1 MNETIR
7 SDGLPFTISD
17 HWPRPSVCLV
27 RLAGELDAA
36 TAAAVIGFLR
46 DTTVRNPAHLVLDLA
61 GVRFLASAGVGII
74 MAAMRNADGIRGQLH
89 VVGVADNL
97 IVSRVLDI
105 TGVRPLLDIH
115 PGLEHLLA
123 SLGHD

>member
-1 MNETIR
+1 MNDSIR
-7 SDGLPFTISD
+7 SDGLPITISD

-27 RLAGELDAA
+27 RLAGELDSA
-36 TAAAVIGFLR
+36 TAPPLIGFLR

-74 MAAMRNADGIRGQLH
+74 MSALRTADGIRGLLH
-89 VVGVADNL
+89 LVGVTDNPA
-97 IVSRVLDI
+97 VARVLDL

-115 PGLEHLLA
+115 DDLEQLLA
-123 SLGHD
+123 HLDRG

>member
-17 HWPRPSVCLV
+17 HWPRPSVCLD

-61 GVRFLASAGVGII
+61 GESAASECVTYRLPLASSTVTPMG
-74 MAAMRNADGIRGQLH
+74 DGARG
-89 VVGVADNL
+89 
-97 IVSRVLDI
+97 
-105 TGVRPLLDIH
+105 RPGR
-115 PGLEHLLA
+115 PR
-123 SLGHD
+123 

>member
-74 MAAMRNADGIRGQLH
+74 MSALRNADGVRGLLH
-89 VVGVADNL
+89 LVGVTDNPA
-97 IVSRVLDI
+97 VARVLDL
-105 TGVRPLLDIH
+105 TGVRPFLDIH
-115 PGLEHLLA
+115 DDLEQLLA
-123 SLGHD
+123 HLDRG

>member
-1 MNETIR
+1 
-7 SDGLPFTISD
+7 
-17 HWPRPSVCLV
+17 VCLV

-89 VVGVADNL
+89 LVGVADNL

-105 TGVRPLLDIH
+105 TGVLPLLDVH

>member
-74 MAAMRNADGIRGQLH
+74 MSALQNADGIRGRLH
-89 VVGVADNL
+89 LIGVTDNL
-97 IVSRVLDI
+97 AVARVLDL
-105 TGVRPLLDIH
+105 TGVRPFLDIH
-115 PGLEHLLA
+115 DDLERLLA
-123 SLGHD
+123 HLDRG

>member
-27 RLAGELDAA
+27 RLAGELDSA
-36 TAAAVIGFLR
+36 TARPLIGFLR
-46 DTTVRNPAHLVLDLA
+46 DSTVGNPAHLVLDLA

-74 MAAMRNADGIRGQLH
+74 MTAVRNADGIRGRLH
-89 VVGVADNL
+89 VIGVTDNTA
-97 IVSRVLDI
+97 VARVLDI
-105 TGVRPLLDIH
+105 TGVRPLLDVH
-115 PGLEHLLA
+115 DSLDDLLA
-123 SLGHD
+123 LLDRD

>member
-7 SDGLPFTISD
+7 SDGLPFTISE

-61 GVRFLASAGVGII
+61 GVRFLASAGVGIL
-74 MAAMRNADGIRGQLH
+74 MSAQHNADGIRGRLH
-89 VVGVADNL
+89 IVGVADNTA
-97 IVSRVLDI
+97 VARVLDL
-105 TGVRPLLDIH
+105 TGVRSFLDVH
-115 PGLEHLLA
+115 DNLDDLLA
-123 SLGHD
+123 HLDRH